1 MKQIRAE
8 NAYFTITKTERAV
21 HLTTRFSGD
30 VMKNLYG
37 GKKIMSEPTFTP
49 GPWNVAGFD
58 SRINEERYFGID
70 TPRGQM
76 IVESFGE
83 CDFNRKANAAL
94 IAAAPEMYEFIAW
107 LRTVEGQCAILKAK
121 RYLPQ
126 ILDKLDEILKK
137 ARGEK

>member
-1 MKQIRAE
+1 
-8 NAYFTITKTERAV
+8 
-21 HLTTRFSGD
+21 
-30 VMKNLYG
+30 
-37 GKKIMSEPTFTP
+37 MSEPTFTP

-58 SRINEERYFGID
+58 SRINKERYFGID

-94 IAAAPEMYEFIAW
+94 IAAAPEMYEALEFSKKEFHDLYFENCCEYIES
-107 LRTVEGQCAILKAK
+107 V
-121 RYLPQ
+121 
-126 ILDKLDEILKK
+126 LKK

>member
-1 MKQIRAE
+1 
-8 NAYFTITKTERAV
+8 
-21 HLTTRFSGD
+21 
-30 VMKNLYG
+30 
-37 GKKIMSEPTFTP
+37 MSEPTFTP

-94 IAAAPEMYEFIAW
+94 ISAAPEMYAKLKELAAATSSADEGASVAYKIKD
-107 LRTVEGQCAILKAK
+107 LEGQVE
-121 RYLPQ
+121 
-126 ILDKLDEILKK
+126 LDAAFTFSCQAEMIIFELSLRSL
-137 ARGEK
+137 A

>member
-1 MKQIRAE
+1 
-8 NAYFTITKTERAV
+8 
-21 HLTTRFSGD
+21 
-30 VMKNLYG
+30 
-37 GKKIMSEPTFTP
+37 MSEPTFTP

-94 IAAAPEMYEFIAW
+94 ISAAPGDVCQTERACRCFAFRRHALHQPDNGTGDRGNFEES
-107 LRTVEGQCAILKAK
+107 EG
-121 RYLPQ
+121 
-126 ILDKLDEILKK
+126 EI
-137 ARGEK
+137 

>member
-1 MKQIRAE
+1 
-8 NAYFTITKTERAV
+8 
-21 HLTTRFSGD
+21 
-30 VMKNLYG
+30 
-37 GKKIMSEPTFTP
+37 MSEPTFTP

-94 IAAAPEMYEFIAW
+94 IAAAPDGYEYAETTAEV
-107 LRTVEGQCAILKAK
+107 LRLLLETYK
-121 RYLPQ
+121 LPEQ
-126 ILDKLDEILKK
+126 ARKCLQERIDESEKYRK
-137 ARGEK
+137 TARGEG